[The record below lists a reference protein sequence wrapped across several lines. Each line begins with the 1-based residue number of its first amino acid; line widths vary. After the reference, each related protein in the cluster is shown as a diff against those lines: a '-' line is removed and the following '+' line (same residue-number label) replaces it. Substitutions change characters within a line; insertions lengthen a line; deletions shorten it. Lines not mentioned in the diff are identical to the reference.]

1 MSFRHG
7 TSKQIYNIIDRFGVS
22 YCFRSCVFSL
32 KMMRMRDYKFICTT
46 RETRR
51 DMHNVHACHTKKP
64 PIIYCYISCQDCVPI
79 YSVSK
84 PIELRIMYNKHSYIK
99 VNK

>member
-7 TSKQIYNIIDRFGVS
+7 TSKEIYNIIDRFGVS
-22 YCFRSCVFSL
+22 YCSRSCVFSL
-32 KMMRMRDYKFICTT
+32 NMMGMRDYKLICTT

-51 DMHNVHACHTKKP
+51 DMQNVHACHMKKN
-64 PIIYCYISCQDCVPI
+64 PIIYCYITCQGCVPI

-84 PIELRIMYNKHSYIK
+84 PIELRIMYNKHPYIK